1 MVCTRNMC
9 YSKTFFMQLVFKPI
23 NPGCKEEVDY
33 AYGLLIK
40 RYSMENAVIRDTPKP
55 TYKQHKANI
64 TKKFLDYRIIFFN
77 NIRLG
82 IVALNKDGS
91 LTHNYDFKSIKTNI
105 KNISRKSFEI
115 SYSIYS
121 QYIKLLNLK
130 KSFVR
135 INPKNQKALILFIKM
150 LQAHPEHNIYVKDIQ
165 LNLVHD

>member
-1 MVCTRNMC
+1 
-9 YSKTFFMQLVFKPI
+9 MQLVFKPI